1 MMEKYQASGHL
12 NHLEQNLNQ
21 NMNQSQNLN
30 QNQKMME
37 KYQASGHLNHLE
49 QKEHDQNLDSFLI
62 QSQNTNQSQS
72 QNTNQSQSQNLNQS
86 LKQSTCW
93 FWKEWIVEQKILKRY
108 KKLLVLSVT
117 NWLPS
122 WRI

>member
-1 MMEKYQASGHL
+1 MEK
-12 NHLEQNLNQ
+12 NHKSDQIKNQKRNMNQ
-21 NMNQSQNLN
+21 NMNQSKNLN
-30 QNQKMME
+30 QNQKRME

-93 FWKEWIVEQKILKRY
+93 FWKE
-108 KKLLVLSVT
+108 
-117 NWLPS
+117 
-122 WRI
+122 